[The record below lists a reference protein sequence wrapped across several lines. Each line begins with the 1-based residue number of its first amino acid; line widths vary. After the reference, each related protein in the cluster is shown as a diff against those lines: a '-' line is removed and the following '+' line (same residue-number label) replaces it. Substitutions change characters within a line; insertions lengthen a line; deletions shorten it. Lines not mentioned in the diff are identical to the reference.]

1 MSSLERQLGVLLR
14 LLREQRSWSQEELA
28 EAANLDRSYLGEIE
42 RGQVSPSLATLEKLA
57 KALHLSLSEL
67 FRRCEAGAPLQR
79 KSQRDGDRP

>member
-1 MSSLERQLGVLLR
+1 LSGLERQLGVLLR
-14 LLREQRSWSQEELA
+14 HLREQRNWSQEELA

-67 FRRCEAGAPLQR
+67 FRRCETAPPQQR
-79 KSQRDGDRP
+79 QTQHDGDRP